1 MKARVRFMDEAPASI
16 QLHDKLQMPT
26 KRKFKIS
33 GQMIAPCSIA
43 RVGIMEYRAKECGA
57 IFADRDPDSI
67 VKIMTTEQELF
78 DAASLDSY
86 RSAPITV
93 GHPEEDVTTEN
104 AKELVK
110 GVLEGMPVR
119 DGDLLVGT
127 LVLND
132 ADAISLVRT
141 NTNQLSSGHTC
152 VLKLADEGQE
162 WDAEKTQIRANHIA
176 IVSRGRAGVAEIAD
190 EAPDEII
197 EETEVPVEAE
207 VKVEVE
213 AEVPKEE
220 PVKKESLDDPASANI
235 SVGDAALVK
244 TIEELTARLEDAES
258 KLKEAVKKV
267 TPEALDAAVE
277 KRMDFI
283 KEAETLATVDTKG
296 KTEMEIK
303 RAIVEKVK
311 AMCLKDKSDEYVEV
325 RYQILLED
333 RDKDDAVTDMTQV
346 LRDTAGKVL
355 EKHNTVPANIN
366 AREQMIKRYEG
377 VK

>member
-1 MKARVRFMDEAPASI
+1 MKARVRFMDEATASI

-104 AKELVK
+104 AKELIK
-110 GVLEGMPVR
+110 GVLEGTPVR

-152 VLKLADEGQE
+152 VLKLADEGKE

-213 AEVPKEE
+213 AEVIAEE
-220 PVKKESLDDPASANI
+220 TLDDPASANI

-258 KLKEAVKKV
+258 KLKEAVKKA
-267 TPEALDAAVE
+267 TPEAIDAAVE

-311 AMCLKDKSDEYVEV
+311 AMSLKDKSDEYVEV

-333 RDKDDAVTDMTQV
+333 RDKDDTNTDMTQV

-355 EKHNTVPANIN
+355 EKHNTVPANID
-366 AREQMIKRYEG
+366 ARDKMIKRYEG

>member
-1 MKARVRFMDEAPASI
+1 MKARVRFMDEATASI

-104 AKELVK
+104 AKELIK
-110 GVLEGMPVR
+110 GVLEGTPVR

-152 VLKLADEGQE
+152 VLKLADEDKE

-207 VKVEVE
+207 VKVE

-220 PVKKESLDDPASANI
+220 PLDDPASANI
-235 SVGDAALVK
+235 SVGDAALTK

-311 AMCLKDKSDEYVEV
+311 AMSLKDKSDEYVEV

-333 RDKDDAVTDMTQV
+333 REKDDTNTDMTQV

>member
-1 MKARVRFMDEAPASI
+1 MKARVRFMDEATASI

-104 AKELVK
+104 AKELIK
-110 GVLEGMPVR
+110 GVLEGTPIR

-152 VLKLADEGQE
+152 VLKLADEDKE

-176 IVSRGRAGVAEIAD
+176 IVTRGRAGVAEIAD
-190 EAPDEII
+190 EAPEEII

-207 VKVEVE
+207 VE
-213 AEVPKEE
+213 AEVVEE
-220 PVKKESLDDPASANI
+220 PVKEKSIDDPTSANI
-235 SVGDAALVK
+235 SVGDAALTK

-267 TPEALDAAVE
+267 TPEALDQAVE

-311 AMCLKDKSDEYVEV
+311 AMSLKDKSDEYVEV

-333 RDKDDAVTDMTQV
+333 RDKDDTNTDMTQV

-355 EKHNTVPANIN
+355 EKHNTVPANID
-366 AREQMIKRYEG
+366 ARDKMIKRYEG

>member
-104 AKELVK
+104 AKELIK
-110 GVLEGMPVR
+110 GVLEGTPVR

-152 VLKLADEGQE
+152 VLKLADEDKE

-176 IVSRGRAGVAEIAD
+176 IVTRGRAGVAEIAD
-190 EAPDEII
+190 EALEEEVI

-213 AEVPKEE
+213 AEVIAEE
-220 PVKKESLDDPASANI
+220 TLDDPTSANI
-235 SVGDAALVK
+235 SVGDAALTK

-267 TPEALDAAVE
+267 TPEALDQAVE

-311 AMCLKDKSDEYVEV
+311 AMSLKDKSDEYVEV

-333 RDKDDAVTDMTQV
+333 RDKDDTNTEMTQV

-355 EKHNTVPANIN
+355 EKHSTVPANVN
-366 AREQMIKRYEG
+366 AREQMIKRNEG